1 MTLSMYQSLAWQGL
15 FTVLR
20 ASHSSVNSHYLIP
33 FSQKSREDDGFLYPF
48 YR

>member
-1 MTLSMYQSLAWQGL
+1 MTLSMDHSLAWQGL

-20 ASHSSVNSHYLIP
+20 ASHSSLNSHLIS